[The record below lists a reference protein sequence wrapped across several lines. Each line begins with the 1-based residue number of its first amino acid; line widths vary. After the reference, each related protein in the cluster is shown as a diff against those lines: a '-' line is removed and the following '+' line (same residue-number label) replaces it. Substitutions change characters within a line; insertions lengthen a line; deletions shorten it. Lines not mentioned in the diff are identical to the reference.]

1 MKNSKKNHGGP
12 DRVSD
17 GFSLV
22 RGKSVEDA
30 FAELIEY
37 IVQFDPIE
45 LLCNL
50 SLTYLRHDVERFVG
64 ADDVSNRW
72 VVRTELIAG
81 ILLTRRYISN
91 HKPRFTG
98 AELTKLER
106 LIIQYED
113 LVFSELSNE
122 NQLGHDSV
130 NEILRLVQI
139 HSHCVR
145 GIAYPHQYNKITHE
159 TYSPHDVWFKGN
171 LGFTIEEA
179 IALANSCVEQYNLRI
194 NQEKVASK
202 TYAVDVVKNLD
213 MNENDKRQL
222 EQSLRLERFFG
233 RANEY
238 LGFSVDDIARASG
251 LPKSVCNNILQ
262 RLSQPF
268 GYRNP
273 SFMDTYENS
282 MSALWDFSTLNE
294 RPFLRHDNK
303 YWILLPATIK
313 EALMSTFYF
322 DLMKDTCYR
331 PQFEKTR
338 GKWLEEK
345 TATCLKRVFGEKS
358 VHLNPFYPNGH
369 EMADVLVMFEE
380 SVLIIQCK
388 SKGLTFAASRGNS
401 LEELRKSLELAVKSA
416 YQQGDAARR
425 YLLNQRCFTLHVGN
439 KQVKNG
445 IDRSQIR
452 RVYLVVVTA
461 TRLHFFATSWASV
474 NAEFRLF
481 QDGDYPWALSVTD
494 LEALS
499 EILSNPVDFIHY
511 MDRRIQSDR
520 VGRIFYA
527 DEMDFLA
534 TYLSQGLCL
543 EDTGRFGLAGM
554 SRTIDEYM
562 YFKHTLKRS
571 VNKPSAPE
579 PEGFREFVD
588 GISHCPDPFRS
599 DVAFAVLDLGEV
611 FRVTFMD
618 AVNRTIEC
626 TKRDGRVHCSPT
638 QIVGKTSVLA
648 FVSMNANGNHRTLY
662 NRILAH
668 ASWIGYEGKFSQ
680 ICTIGWDLAT
690 DNAVDSVCVLAD
702 GAVK

>member
-1 MKNSKKNHGGP
+1 MKNSKTNPGVP
-12 DRVSD
+12 DSVSD
-17 GFSLV
+17 KFSLAQS
-22 RGKSVEDA
+22 KSVEDA

-50 SLTYLRHDVERFVG
+50 SLTYLRHDVERFIG

-81 ILLTRRYISN
+81 LLLTRRYIRN
-91 HKPRFTG
+91 HTPRFTG
-98 AELTKLER
+98 TELTRLEY

-113 LVFSELSNE
+113 LIFSELSNE
-122 NQLGHDSV
+122 KQLDHNSA
-130 NEILRLVQI
+130 NEILELVRI
-139 HSHCVR
+139 HSYSVR
-145 GIAYPHQYNKITHE
+145 GIAYPHQYSKITHE
-159 TYSPHDVWFKGN
+159 IYSPHDLWFKEN

-179 IALANSCVEQYNLRI
+179 ITLADSCVEQYNFRI
-194 NQEKVASK
+194 NQEKIASK
-202 TYAVDVVKNLD
+202 TYAADIVKDLD
-213 MNENDKRQL
+213 LNENEKRQL
-222 EQSLRLERFFG
+222 EQSLRLERCFG

-238 LGFSVDDIARASG
+238 LGFSVDDIAHTSG
-251 LPKSVCNNILQ
+251 LSKSVCDSILQ

-273 SFMDTYENS
+273 DFLDTYKNPR
-282 MSALWDFSTLNE
+282 SAPWDFNTLNE

-322 DLMKDTCYR
+322 DLMKDTHYR

-338 GKWLEEK
+338 GKWLEAK
-345 TATCLKRVFGEKS
+345 TATCLKRVFGETS
-358 VHLNPFYPNGH
+358 VHLNPYYPNGH
-369 EMADVLVMFEE
+369 EMADVLVMFDE

-388 SKGLTFAASRGNS
+388 SKGLTFAASRGKS
-401 LEELRKSLELAVKSA
+401 LEELRKSLELAAKSA
-416 YQQGDAARR
+416 YQQGGMARR
-425 YLLNQRCFTLHVGN
+425 YLLNHRCFTLHIGN
-439 KQVKNG
+439 RRVRNE
-445 IDRSQIR
+445 IDDSQIR

-461 TRLHFFATSWASV
+461 TRLQFFATSWASV

-499 EILSNPVDFIHY
+499 EILTNPVDFIHY
-511 MDRRIQSDR
+511 IDRRIQSDR
-520 VGRIFYA
+520 IGRKFYA

-534 TYLSQGLCL
+534 TYLSQGLCF
-543 EDTGRFGLAGM
+543 EDEGRFGLAGM
-554 SRTIDEYM
+554 SRTVDEYM

-571 VNKPSAPE
+571 VNRPSAPE

-588 GISHCPDPFRS
+588 GISHCPDSFRS

-611 FRVTFMD
+611 LRVTLMD

-638 QIVGKTSVLA
+638 LIAGKTSALA
-648 FVSMNANGNHRTLY
+648 FVAMNANGNHQTLY

-668 ASWIGYEGKFSQ
+668 TSWINYEGKFSK
-680 ICTIGWDLAT
+680 IYTIGWDLAT
-690 DNAVDSVCVLAD
+690 DDAVDSVCF
-702 GAVK
+702 G